1 MAHSDRLQTSGRGPG
16 GRGRATL
23 LAALGALAT
32 LGCGPS
38 ASGPPNLK
46 PGETVVD
53 DRKDHNSGGRR
64 EEEKVPAGME
74 NDPVIKQMKGDHGGR
89 E

>member
-1 MAHSDRLQTSGRGPG
+1 MALSDPLRTSWRGMG
-16 GRGRATL
+16 GRGRAAL

-32 LGCGPS
+32 LGCQKG

-53 DRKDHNSGGRR
+53 DHKGHNAGGRR
-64 EEEKVPAGME
+64 EEEKVPAGQE